1 MKMDQEEANGTAQP
15 AEADG
20 RLEVGRR
27 LKELRRER
35 DLTLV
40 QVADA
45 TGLSASFLSMVEQG
59 KSDISMGR
67 LTRLAA
73 LFGASVADFSTTP
86 ARDPIATRRGRA
98 RSVVSRD
105 EGLRVELFTP
115 VGELM
120 MMSYKTEFEP
130 GGGTMEFAS
139 HRGEEFFYVL
149 EGEVTLELEGIGA
162 ETYQAG
168 DSVYFHSEIPHR
180 FRNNGDEPAFIVGA
194 VSPPSL

>member
-1 MKMDQEEANGTAQP
+1 MKKDLEAAAGAAQA

-27 LKELRRER
+27 LKELRRDR
-35 DLTLV
+35 DLTLAE
-40 QVADA
+40 VADA

-67 LTRLAA
+67 LTRLAS
-73 LFGASVADFSTTP
+73 LFGASVADFSAS
-86 ARDPIATRRGRA
+86 ARDPITTRKGRA
-98 RSVVSRD
+98 HSVVSSD

-115 VGELM
+115 VGELVM
-120 MMSYKTEFEP
+120 MPYRTEFEP

-149 EGEVTLELEGIGA
+149 EGEVTLELEGIGV

-168 DSVYFHSEIPHR
+168 DSVYFHSETPHR

>member
-1 MKMDQEEANGTAQP
+1 MKNDQEGAAD
-15 AEADG
+15 AMRSAAVDG

-35 DLTLV
+35 DMTLAE
-40 QVADA
+40 VADA
-45 TGLSASFLSMVEQG
+45 TGLSGSFLSMVEQG

-73 LFGASVADFSTTP
+73 LFGASVADFATS
-86 ARDPIATRRGRA
+86 ARDPITTRAGHA
-98 RSVVSRD
+98 RSVVSSD

-115 VGELM
+115 VGELVM
-120 MMSYKTEFEP
+120 MPYKTEFSP
-130 GGGTMEFAS
+130 GGGTIEMAS

-149 EGEVTLELEGIGA
+149 EGEITLELEGIG
-162 ETYQAG
+162 ESTYHAG
-168 DSVYFHSEIPHR
+168 DSVYFHSETPHR
-180 FRNNGDEPAFIVGA
+180 FRNSGDQPAHIVGA